1 MNQVKMHS
9 DDELRVAQLNK
20 SIDKLESVIQDYKDE
35 IEQIQRKLKW
45 TTFDLENQIEER
57 DKIVNIYLRAQPFRS
72 FKSMEG
78 YDEKFE
84 YADMIKKA
92 YGIQHSEYSAFEHN
106 FDEIA
111 IEGKAMV
118 TNSGWLDYDWRV
130 SVENPTW
137 LDIYILSDKMIKET
151 GDFHHIFLEGIH
163 LDNSD
168 KTGTTYLL
176 SMGS

>member
-9 DDELRVAQLNK
+9 DDELRVAKLNK

-72 FKSMEG
+72 FKGMS
-78 YDEKFE
+78 FE
-84 YADMIKKA
+84 QQMDYSSEIRKAHGIKNV
-92 YGIQHSEYSAFEHN
+92 IYSCYEFDY
-106 FDEIA
+106 DEIA
-111 IEGKAMV
+111 VNGKC
-118 TNSGWLDYDWRV
+118 TLKHWGWDDENY
-130 SVENPTW
+130 SEEFHNPTW
-137 LDIYILSDKMIKET
+137 FEVMKFADVAIEKVQD
-151 GDFHHIFLEGIH
+151 GHHIFLEGIYR
-163 LDNSD
+163 DGNDS
-168 KTGTTYLL
+168 TGTTYLL